1 MNFEAEIEIDAPS
14 ATVWAILADVERWPE
29 WTASVKKVEILSGA
43 PAGVSTK
50 VRVKQPR
57 LRALVWDITDFVP
70 GREFTWH
77 ASTLGVRCAGI
88 HRVETGSDRPGSDNT
103 TKVVL
108 RMEQVGVL
116 APLVGLL
123 TARLTR
129 RYLSYEAEGLKA
141 RAEEW
146 AARSSKAR
154 Q

>member
-1 MNFEAEIEIDAPS
+1 MNFDAEIEIDAPS

-29 WTASVKKVEILSGA
+29 WTPSMQKVEILSDGST
-43 PAGVSTK
+43 GVSTR

-57 LRALVWDITDFVP
+57 LRALEWEITDFVP

-88 HRVETGSDRPGSDNT
+88 HRVEIGSDLPASDNT
-103 TKVVL
+103 TKLVL

-116 APLVGLL
+116 APLVGFL

-129 RYLSYEAEGLKA
+129 RYLRYEAEGLKA
-141 RAEEW
+141 RSEEW
-146 AARSSKAR
+146 AARSSEAR